1 MIILSL
7 RQLFLCLILSLF
19 NTSCSDSNST
29 LSYNNGHIDADGFTL
44 EDEGGNEFYRQF
56 QGTISGSINI
66 GLGDTLNLFL
76 HFLDYNQN
84 KIENGVDES
93 VIAVSENNF
102 QIALVE
108 VSGYT
113 GSEDLNNGIRI
124 GIIGV
129 SEGETNFKLELMH
142 GNHADYTS
150 LNNVPI
156 IVSSSLVIF

>member
-1 MIILSL
+1 
-7 RQLFLCLILSLF
+7 
-19 NTSCSDSNST
+19 
-29 LSYNNGHIDADGFTL
+29 
-44 EDEGGNEFYRQF
+44 NEFYRQF